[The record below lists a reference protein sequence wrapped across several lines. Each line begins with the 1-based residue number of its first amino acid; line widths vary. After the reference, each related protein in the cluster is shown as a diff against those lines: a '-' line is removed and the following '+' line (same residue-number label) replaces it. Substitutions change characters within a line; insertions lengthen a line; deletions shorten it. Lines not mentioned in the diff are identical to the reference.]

1 MSTRAG
7 PASAGACRNSAVR
20 AAVCSGMHEILKD
33 RILRR
38 LETLPEE
45 RLYHVLDYIE
55 FLESKYAQRQAP
67 SPNVLQRFAEGIED
81 TLRAG
86 NVSAK
91 TAAEAMGFMSKAMG
105 VLSGVAAAGASV
117 ASDIVGTAK
126 SGSSKPTGAPMGAP
140 SDTPPAPPIAPPIAP
155 PLAPPKS

>member
-1 MSTRAG
+1 
-7 PASAGACRNSAVR
+7 
-20 AAVCSGMHEILKD
+20 MHDILKD

-45 RLYHVLDYIE
+45 RLYQVLDYIE

-67 SPNVLQRFAEGIED
+67 APSVLQRFAEGIED

-91 TAAEAMGFMSKAMG
+91 TAADAMGFMAKAMG
-105 VLSGVAAAGASV
+105 ALSDVAAAGATVASGVAAAGASV
-117 ASDIVGTAK
+117 ASDLMGTAT
-126 SGSSKPTGAPMGAP
+126 PAP
-140 SDTPPAPPIAPPIAP
+140 SAPPPSTKPPTPPDDGATP
-155 PLAPPKS
+155 S